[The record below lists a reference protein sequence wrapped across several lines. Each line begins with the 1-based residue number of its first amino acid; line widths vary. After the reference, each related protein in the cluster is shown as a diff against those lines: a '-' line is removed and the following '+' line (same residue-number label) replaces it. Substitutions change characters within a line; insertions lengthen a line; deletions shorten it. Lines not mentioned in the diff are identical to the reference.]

1 MRSDNEVVNEKPILV
16 AMVLIQRKGG
26 NDGGEGGTNGDGM
39 APEEKNAGGRGV
51 CGGWRAGG
59 RH

>member
-1 MRSDNEVVNEKPILV
+1 MRSDNEVVNEKLILE

-26 NDGGEGGTNGDGM
+26 NDGGEGGTVMGWPLRKKRRGERG
-39 APEEKNAGGRGV
+39 AVGGEL
-51 CGGWRAGG
+51 GG